1 MTGSTRPD
9 SGLAEVNGTR
19 LYYEIAGSGHPLVMI
34 HAGIADRRLWDE
46 QWQVFA
52 GRYTVIRYDM
62 RGFGKSAVAE
72 GTFAHHDDLYA
83 LLSWLSVEQAYL
95 MGCSRGGST
104 AIDVTLEHPELVKAL
119 IVVGSSPN
127 GAPDDGSPPP
137 RQWEEIRSSFRA
149 RDLQRTSALEVEVW
163 VDGPNR
169 TPEQVERRVRDLVYA
184 MNLIALHNEVAAEG
198 KSEEQALAPPAYD
211 RLGEIRVPTLI
222 IVGDQDQTYVVS
234 AAGLM
239 EQRIAGARKVVMH
252 GTAHVP
258 SLEQPAEFNRIVLD
272 FLGVL

>member
-1 MTGSTRPD
+1 MTASTRPA
-9 SGLAEVNGTR
+9 SGFAEVNGTR
-19 LYYEIAGSGHPLVMI
+19 LYYEIAGSGQPLVMI
-34 HAGIADRRLWDE
+34 HAGVADRRLWDE

-52 GRYTVIRYDM
+52 ERYTVIRYDM

-72 GTFAHHDDLYA
+72 GTFGHHDDLYA
-83 LLSWLSVEQAYL
+83 LLSWLGLEQAYL

-119 IVVGSSPN
+119 ILVCSGPG

-149 RDLQRTSALEVEVW
+149 RDLQRTSELEVEVW

-169 TPEQVERRVRDLVYA
+169 TPEQVERRVRDLVYE
-184 MNLIALHNEVAAEG
+184 MNLIALQNEVAAEG
-198 KSEEQALAPPAYD
+198 KAEEQALEPPAYD

-222 IVGDQDQTYVVS
+222 IVGDQDQPGVIT
-234 AAGLM
+234 AGDLM
-239 EQRIAGARKVVMH
+239 EERIAGARKVVMH

-272 FLGVL
+272 FLGGL

>member
-1 MTGSTRPD
+1 MTASTRPA
-9 SGLAEVNGTR
+9 SGFAEVNGTR
-19 LYYEIAGSGHPLVMI
+19 LYYEIAGSGQSLVMV
-34 HAGIADRRLWDE
+34 HAGVADRRLWDE

-52 GRYTVIRYDM
+52 ERYTVIRYDM

-72 GTFAHHDDLYA
+72 GTFSHHDDLYA
-83 LLSWLSVEQAYL
+83 LLSWLGIEQAYL

-119 IVVGSSPN
+119 ILVCSGPG

-137 RQWEEIRSSFRA
+137 RQWEEVRSSFRA
-149 RDLQRTSALEVEVW
+149 RDLQRTSELEVEIW

-169 TPEQVERRVRDLVYA
+169 TPEQVERRVRDLVYE
-184 MNLIALHNEVAAEG
+184 MNLIALQNEVAAED
-198 KSEEQALAPPAYD
+198 KAEEQALEPAAYD

-222 IVGDQDQTYVVS
+222 IVGDQDQPHVVT
-234 AAGLM
+234 AGDLM
-239 EQRIAGARKVVMH
+239 EERIAGARKVVMH

-272 FLGVL
+272 FLGGL

>member
-1 MTGSTRPD
+1 MTASTGPA
-9 SGLAEVNGTR
+9 SGFAEVNGTR
-19 LYYEIAGSGHPLVMI
+19 LYYEIAGSGQPLVMI
-34 HAGIADRRLWDE
+34 HAGVADRRLWDE

-52 GRYTVIRYDM
+52 ERYTVIRYDM

-72 GTFAHHDDLYA
+72 GTYSHHGDLYA
-83 LLSWLSVEQAYL
+83 LLSRLGVEQAYL
-95 MGCSRGGST
+95 MGCSRGGAA

-119 IVVGSSPN
+119 IVVGSSPS
-127 GAPDDGSPPP
+127 GAPDDGSPP

-169 TPEQVERRVRDLVYA
+169 TPEQVERRVRDLVYE

-198 KSEEQALAPPAYD
+198 KSEEQALAPVAYD
-211 RLGEIRVPTLI
+211 RLDEIRVPTLI
-222 IVGDQDQTYVVS
+222 IVGDQDQPYVVS
-234 AAGLM
+234 AANLM
-239 EQRIAGARKVVMH
+239 EERIAGARKVVMH

-258 SLEQPAEFNRIVLD
+258 SLERPAEFNRIVLN
-272 FLGVL
+272 FLAAL